1 MKSLKA
7 DVSSVTPST
16 NRSDERLTLETSAFK
31 LFTLANLRCFILP
44 PTQHHSFF
52 RNFPPLFI
60 FFLMSH
66 VGNNGACL
74 HAVINHWRVR
84 KRTKKTKQ
92 NKSKR
97 KNKTTESLGNAF
109 TPYWSVLSCTR
120 FINIYEI
127 ILISKNLPNKA
138 HQFFHLC
145 PFFKKQKYKSNNF
158 CSGIS
163 AYYASRPTAFIRD
176 FVYHN

>member
-16 NRSDERLTLETSAFK
+16 NRSDERLKLETSAFK

-84 KRTKKTKQ
+84 ERTKKTKQ
-92 NKSKR
+92 NKTKR

-138 HQFFHLC
+138 HQFFPSLS
-145 PFFKKQKYKSNNF
+145 FF
-158 CSGIS
+158 
-163 AYYASRPTAFIRD
+163 
-176 FVYHN
+176 